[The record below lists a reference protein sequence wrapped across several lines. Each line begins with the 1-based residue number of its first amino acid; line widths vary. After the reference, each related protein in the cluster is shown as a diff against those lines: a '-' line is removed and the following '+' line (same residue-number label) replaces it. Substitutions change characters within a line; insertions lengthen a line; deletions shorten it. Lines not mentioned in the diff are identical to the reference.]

1 VLQRMTDA
9 SGGNAVHGLKII
21 PFNNTHALLLL
32 HPFLSP
38 SLPSAVC
45 PSLPILAIYT
55 TVLLWMLIPEPTV
68 ADCDLLHI
76 DLPPGELWGGGT

>member
-1 VLQRMTDA
+1 M
-9 SGGNAVHGLKII
+9 SI
-21 PFNNTHALLLL
+21 PI
-32 HPFLSP
+32 
-38 SLPSAVC
+38 
-45 PSLPILAIYT
+45 PIVAIYT